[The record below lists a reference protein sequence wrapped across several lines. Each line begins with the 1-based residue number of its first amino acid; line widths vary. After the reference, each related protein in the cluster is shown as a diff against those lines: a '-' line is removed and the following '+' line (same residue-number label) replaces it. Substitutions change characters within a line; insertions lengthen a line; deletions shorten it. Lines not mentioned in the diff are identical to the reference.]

1 MFGALPTWGLFC
13 RHATDLN
20 LKNIQMR
27 QRFFDQR
34 PGMVFDDVHYGDF
47 EFKLRWNPCDEDNA
61 CIEQSNRVPAI
72 WFNQTSY
79 ITIRA
84 SEIFGVPTDIKISG
98 SESKSLTFLYNLLE
112 EKGAYLDVDQDI
124 DRNEITFR

>member
-1 MFGALPTWGLFC
+1 MKS
-13 RHATDLN
+13 R
-20 LKNIQMR
+20 
-27 QRFFDQR
+27 
-34 PGMVFDDVHYGDF
+34 
-47 EFKLRWNPCDEDNA
+47 DEDNA

-79 ITIRA
+79 ITIRV

-112 EKGAYLDVDQDI
+112 VKGAYLDVDQDI